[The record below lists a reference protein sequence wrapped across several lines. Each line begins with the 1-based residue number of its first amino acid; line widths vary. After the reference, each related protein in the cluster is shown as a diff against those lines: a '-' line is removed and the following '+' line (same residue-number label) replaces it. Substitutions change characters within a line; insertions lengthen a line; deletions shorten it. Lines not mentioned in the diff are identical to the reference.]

1 MNGLLSLPGSI
12 LRSFLILS
20 LAVCIAAPS
29 VTAQTFMKT
38 ILDAPP
44 AEQPENEVSPA
55 TVEASPETPGVLRAL
70 ASDPNLSQEANDAI
84 SAIEGGREPSLKAST
99 REALAAVLMNR
110 KLAGLADLKE
120 EDFEKEFEE
129 TCSEVAPALVNNFLP
144 TLWNSGRS
152 ACFWDQRGLDALRS
166 ARLTGTSDQGTA
178 SFELASDVFWGL
190 RVKIQASVTASEDD
204 DEDSEDSQKAE
215 ETEAESNLQQL
226 LASGG
231 NLSLSATYPWYAH
244 QSSSAKVQALFSSFV
259 RVGGIIP
266 ALGQDDDSS
275 TVGEDDVN
283 ASLELGLL
291 EADARIDSFRGNIT
305 FVVFGR
311 AGLADGT
318 KKFHESISNED
329 EKLFAYGEIGAGV
342 RLADRFWL
350 LGSWKGYS
358 ADALPGGEFA
368 LTIGMGK

>member
-12 LRSFLILS
+12 FRSFLILS
-20 LAVCIAAPS
+20 LAACMAAPS
-29 VTAQTFMKT
+29 VTAQTFVKT

-44 AEQPENEVSPA
+44 AEDPEDVVSPA
-55 TVEASPETPGVLRAL
+55 RIEETL
-70 ASDPNLSQEANDAI
+70 ARDPNLVLPLSTGAEAAYDEIKEKRTASLTATI
-84 SAIEGGREPSLKAST
+84 REELTAAVVDQKLARLASLKDKA
-99 REALAAVLMNR
+99 EF
-110 KLAGLADLKE
+110 D
-120 EDFEKEFEE
+120 KEFEE
-129 TCSEVAPALVNNFLP
+129 TCKEVAPVLENNFLP
-144 TLWNSGRS
+144 ALWNSGRS
-152 ACFWDQRGLDALRS
+152 ACFWGQSGLDALRA

-178 SFELASDVFWGL
+178 ALELASDIFWGL

-204 DEDSEDSQKAE
+204 DEETEDSEKAE
-215 ETEAESNLQQL
+215 ETEAETNLQQL

-231 NLSLSATYPWYAH
+231 NLSLSAMYPWYAH
-244 QSSSAKVQALFSSFV
+244 KSSSGKVQALFTSFV

-266 ALGQDDDSS
+266 ALGEDEDSS
-275 TVGEDDVN
+275 TVEEDDVN

-311 AGLADGT
+311 AGLVDGT

-342 RLADRFWL
+342 RLAESFWL